1 MNIKVLV
8 VDDSPFMRKI
18 ITETI
23 TSIDGLEVIGT
34 ARNGRD
40 ALKAI
45 PQLQPDVI
53 TLDIEMPGL
62 NGLKTLEIIKKE
74 HNVPVIMMS
83 SFSGE
88 DNTIAALDLGAM
100 DFIEKPHDI
109 RNQSEVFK
117 NEVADKIKPLFEQKK
132 MDMPV
137 EKSLLQIN
145 GLEKRL
151 PKKIKAITIG
161 ASTGGP
167 KALFSIIRSLPEN
180 LSFPIF
186 IVQHM
191 PKGFT
196 TSFSKRLDK
205 ESNATVVEAE
215 EGMAIK
221 GGIVYVAPGG
231 YHMLIENNRI
241 KLNEADKIHGVRPA
255 VDYLFETAAAAYGS
269 NLASFILTGMGQ
281 DGASGLAEIKKAGGF
296 TVAQNRETSIVYG
309 MPGNAVQKGVI
320 DEIASLNEISELIN
334 WMIRMRS

>member
-1 MNIKVLV
+1 M
-8 VDDSPFMRKI
+8 DDSPFMRKI

-23 TSIDGLEVIGT
+23 TSIAGLEVVGT

-45 PQLQPDVI
+45 PLLQPDVI

-62 NGLKTLEIIKKE
+62 NGLETLEIIKRE
-74 HNVPVIMMS
+74 HEVPVIMMS

-100 DFIEKPHDI
+100 DFIEKPLDI
-109 RNQSEVFK
+109 RNQSDAFK

-132 MDMPV
+132 TDIPV
-137 EKSLLQIN
+137 EKSLLQLN

-151 PKKIKAITIG
+151 PNKIKAIVIG

-167 KALFSIIRSLPEN
+167 KALFSIIRSLPDN

-205 ESNATVVEAE
+205 ESSATVVEAE
-215 EGMAIK
+215 EGMAIR
-221 GGIVYVAPGG
+221 GGMVYVAPGG
-231 YHMLIENNRI
+231 YHMLIENNQI
-241 KLNEADKIHGVRPA
+241 KLTETDKIHGVRPA
-255 VDYLFETAAAAYGS
+255 VDYLFETAAEAYGS
-269 NLASFILTGMGQ
+269 GLASFILTGMGQ
-281 DGASGLAEIKKAGGF
+281 DGARGLAKIKKTGGF

-334 WMIRMRS
+334 WMIRVRG

>member
-1 MNIKVLV
+1 M
-8 VDDSPFMRKI
+8 DDSPFMRKI

-53 TLDIEMPGL
+53 TLDIEMTGL
-62 NGLKTLEIIKKE
+62 NGLETLEIIKKE

>member
-1 MNIKVLV
+1 M
-8 VDDSPFMRKI
+8 DDSPFMRKI

-23 TSIDGLEVIGT
+23 TSIDGLEVVGT

-62 NGLKTLEIIKKE
+62 NGLETLEIIKRE
-74 HNVPVIMMS
+74 YAVPVIMMS

-100 DFIEKPHDI
+100 DFIEKPLDI
-109 RNQSEVFK
+109 RNQSDAFK

-137 EKSLLQIN
+137 EKSPLQLN

-151 PKKIKAITIG
+151 PNKIKAIVIG

-205 ESNATVVEAE
+205 ESSATVVEAE

-221 GGIVYVAPGG
+221 GGIVYIAPGG
-231 YHMLIENNRI
+231 YHMLIENDQI
-241 KLNEADKIHGVRPA
+241 KLTEAAKIHGVRPA
-255 VDYLFETAAAAYGS
+255 VDYLFETAADAYGKG
-269 NLASFILTGMGQ
+269 LASFILTGMGQ
-281 DGASGLAEIKKAGGF
+281 DGALGLAKIKKTGGF

-320 DEIASLNEISELIN
+320 DEIASLTEISELIN

>member
-62 NGLKTLEIIKKE
+62 NGLETLEIIKKE

-137 EKSLLQIN
+137 EKSLLQLN

-281 DGASGLAEIKKAGGF
+281 DGALGLAEIKKAGGF

-320 DEIASLNEISELIN
+320 DEIASLNEISDLIN
-334 WMIRMRS
+334 WMIRMRG

>member
-1 MNIKVLV
+1 MDIKVLV

-62 NGLKTLEIIKKE
+62 NGLETLEIIKKE
-74 HNVPVIMMS
+74 YSTPVIMMS

-109 RNQSEVFK
+109 RNQSDVFK
-117 NEVADKIKPLFEQKK
+117 NEVADKIKPLFEQLKTE
-132 MDMPV
+132 V
-137 EKSLLQIN
+137 HIEKSFLQKSE
-145 GLEKRL
+145 LEDRL
-151 PKKIKAITIG
+151 PKKIKAIAIG

-180 LSFPIF
+180 LKFPIF

-205 ESNATVVEAE
+205 ESSATVVEAE
-215 EGMAIK
+215 DGMTIK
-221 GGIVYVAPGG
+221 AGFVYVAPGG
-231 YHMLIENNRI
+231 YHMVIDNQCI

-255 VDYLFETAAAAYGS
+255 VDYLFETAADTYGS
-269 NLASFILTGMGQ
+269 DLASFILTGMGQ
-281 DGASGLAEIKKAGGF
+281 DGAKGLDKIKKAGGF

>member
-1 MNIKVLV
+1 M
-8 VDDSPFMRKI
+8 DDSPFMRKI

-62 NGLKTLEIIKKE
+62 NGLETLEIIKKE

-255 VDYLFETAAAAYGS
+255 VDYLFETAATAYGS

>member
-23 TSIDGLEVIGT
+23 SSIDGLEVIGT

-40 ALKAI
+40 AIKVI
-45 PQLQPDVI
+45 PLLQPDVI

-62 NGLKTLEIIKKE
+62 NGLETLEIIKKE
-74 HNVPVIMMS
+74 HDVPVIMMS

-109 RNQSEVFK
+109 RNQSDLFK
-117 NEVADKIKPLFEQKK
+117 NEVADKIMPLFEQKRT
-132 MDMPV
+132 DLPT
-137 EKSLLQIN
+137 EKSALQKSE
-145 GLEKRL
+145 LENKL
-151 PKKIKAITIG
+151 PKKIKAIAIG

-180 LSFPIF
+180 LNFPIF

-205 ESNATVVEAE
+205 ESTATVVEAE
-215 EGMAIK
+215 DGMAIR
-221 GGIVYVAPGG
+221 GGVVYVAPGG
-231 YHMLIENNRI
+231 YHMLIENNCI

-255 VDYLFETAAAAYGS
+255 VDYMFETAAESYGS
-269 NLASFILTGMGQ
+269 ELASFILTGMGQ
-281 DGASGLAEIKKAGGF
+281 DGARGLAKIKETGGF

-309 MPGNAVQKGVI
+309 MPGHAVQKGVI
-320 DEIASLNEISELIN
+320 DKIASLNEISELIN

>member
-1 MNIKVLV
+1 MV
-8 VDDSPFMRKI
+8 VDDSPFMRKV

-23 TSIDGLEVIGT
+23 ASIEGLEVIGT

-62 NGLKTLEIIKKE
+62 NGLETLEIIKKE
-74 HNVPVIMMS
+74 HSTPVIMMS

-109 RNQSEVFK
+109 RNQSDAFK

-132 MDMPV
+132 TETPV
-137 EKSLLQIN
+137 EKSLLQKSE
-145 GLEKRL
+145 LENRV
-151 PKKIKAITIG
+151 PKKIKAIVIG

-180 LSFPIF
+180 LTFPIF

-205 ESNATVVEAE
+205 ESTAIVVEAE
-215 EGMAIK
+215 DGMAIK

-231 YHMLIENNRI
+231 YHMVIEKNCI

-255 VDYLFETAAAAYGS
+255 VDYLFETAAEAYGS
-269 NLASFILTGMGQ
+269 ELASFILTGMGQ
-281 DGASGLAEIKKAGGF
+281 DGARGLDKIKKAGGF

-320 DEIASLNEISELIN
+320 DEIASLKDISELIN

>member
-23 TSIDGLEVIGT
+23 ASIVGLEVIGT

-62 NGLKTLEIIKKE
+62 NGLETLEIIKKE
-74 HNVPVIMMS
+74 HAIPVIMMS

-100 DFIEKPHDI
+100 DFIEKPNDI
-109 RNQSEVFK
+109 RNQSDLFK
-117 NEVADKIKPLFEQKK
+117 NEVADKIKPLFEQKRNE
-132 MDMPV
+132 MPI
-137 EKSLLQIN
+137 EKSLLQSN
-145 GLEKRL
+145 DLEKRL
-151 PKKIKAITIG
+151 PKKVKAIAIG

-180 LSFPIF
+180 LKFPIF

-205 ESNATVVEAE
+205 ESTATVVEAE

-221 GGIVYVAPGG
+221 DGVVYVAPGG
-231 YHMLIENNRI
+231 YHMVIENNRI

-255 VDYLFETAAAAYGS
+255 VDYLFETAAEAYG
-269 NLASFILTGMGQ
+269 NELVSFILTGMGQ
-281 DGASGLAEIKKAGGF
+281 DGTRGLDKIKKAGGF

-320 DEIASLNEISELIN
+320 DEIASLKEISELIN

>member
-1 MNIKVLV
+1 M
-8 VDDSPFMRKI
+8 DDSPFMRKVI
-18 ITETI
+18 SETI
-23 TSIDGLEVIGT
+23 ASIEGLEVIGT

-62 NGLKTLEIIKKE
+62 NGLETLEIIKKE
-74 HNVPVIMMS
+74 HSTPVIMMS

-109 RNQSEVFK
+109 RNQSDAFK

-132 MDMPV
+132 TETIV
-137 EKSLLQIN
+137 EKSLLQKSE
-145 GLEKRL
+145 LENRV
-151 PKKIKAITIG
+151 PKKIKAIVIG

-180 LSFPIF
+180 LTFPIF

-205 ESNATVVEAE
+205 ESTATVVEAE
-215 EGMAIK
+215 DGMTIK

-231 YHMLIENNRI
+231 YHMLIEKNCI

-255 VDYLFETAAAAYGS
+255 VDYLFETAAEAYGS
-269 NLASFILTGMGQ
+269 ELASFILTGMGQ
-281 DGASGLAEIKKAGGF
+281 DGARGLDKIKKAGGF

-320 DEIASLNEISELIN
+320 DEIASLKDISELIN

>member
-1 MNIKVLV
+1 MNVKVLV
-8 VDDSPFMRKI
+8 VDDSPFMRKV

-23 TSIDGLEVIGT
+23 ASIEGLEVIGT

-62 NGLKTLEIIKKE
+62 NGLETLEIIKKE
-74 HNVPVIMMS
+74 HSTPVIMMS

-109 RNQSEVFK
+109 RNQSDAFK

-132 MDMPV
+132 TETPV
-137 EKSLLQIN
+137 EKSLLQKSE
-145 GLEKRL
+145 LENRV
-151 PKKIKAITIG
+151 PKKIKAIVIG

-180 LSFPIF
+180 LTFPIF

-205 ESNATVVEAE
+205 ESTAIVVEAE
-215 EGMAIK
+215 DGMAIK

-231 YHMLIENNRI
+231 YHMVIEKNCI

-255 VDYLFETAAAAYGS
+255 VDYLFETAAEAYGS
-269 NLASFILTGMGQ
+269 ELASFILTGMGQ
-281 DGASGLAEIKKAGGF
+281 DGARGLDKIKKAGGF

-320 DEIASLNEISELIN
+320 DEIASLKDISELIN

>member
-23 TSIDGLEVIGT
+23 ASIDGLEVIGT

-45 PQLQPDVI
+45 PQFQPDVI

-62 NGLKTLEIIKKE
+62 NGLETLEIIKKE
-74 HNVPVIMMS
+74 HTTPVIMMS

-109 RNQSEVFK
+109 RNQSDVFK
-117 NEVADKIKPLFEQKK
+117 NEVADKIKSLFEQMKTEL
-132 MDMPV
+132 PI
-137 EKSLLQIN
+137 EKSVVQKSE
-145 GLEKRL
+145 LENRL
-151 PKKIKAITIG
+151 PKKIKAIVIG

-180 LSFPIF
+180 LTFPIF

-205 ESNATVVEAE
+205 ESTATVVEAE
-215 EGMAIK
+215 DGMAIK
-221 GGIVYVAPGG
+221 GGTVYVAPGG
-231 YHMLIENNRI
+231 YHMQIEKNRI
-241 KLNEADKIHGVRPA
+241 KLNEKDKIHGVRPA
-255 VDYLFETAAAAYGS
+255 VDYLFETAAEAYGS
-269 NLASFILTGMGQ
+269 ELASFILTGMGQ
-281 DGASGLAEIKKAGGF
+281 DGARGLDNIKKAGGF

-320 DEIASLNEISELIN
+320 DEIASLKDISEMIN

>member
-1 MNIKVLV
+1 
-8 VDDSPFMRKI
+8 
-18 ITETI
+18 
-23 TSIDGLEVIGT
+23 LEVIGT

-45 PQLQPDVI
+45 PQVQPDVI

-62 NGLKTLEIIKKE
+62 NGLETLEIIKKE

-109 RNQSEVFK
+109 RHQSEVFK

-167 KALFSIIRSLPEN
+167 KALFSIIRSLPDN

>member
-1 MNIKVLV
+1 
-8 VDDSPFMRKI
+8 MRKI

-23 TSIDGLEVIGT
+23 ASIDGLEVIGT

-45 PQLQPDVI
+45 PLLQPDVI

-62 NGLKTLEIIKKE
+62 NGLETLEIIKKE
-74 HNVPVIMMS
+74 HDVPVIMMS

-109 RNQSEVFK
+109 RNQTDVFK
-117 NEVADKIKPLFEQKK
+117 NEVAEKIKPLFEQKNTERSI
-132 MDMPV
+132 
-137 EKSLLQIN
+137 EKTLVQK
-145 GLEKRL
+145 GELENRL
-151 PKKIKAITIG
+151 PKKIKAIVIG

-180 LSFPIF
+180 LTFPIF

-205 ESNATVVEAE
+205 ESTATVVEAE
-215 EGMAIK
+215 DGMAIK
-221 GGIVYVAPGG
+221 GGMVYVAPGG
-231 YHMLIENNRI
+231 YHMLIKNNCI
-241 KLNEADKIHGVRPA
+241 KLTEADKIHGVRPA
-255 VDYLFETAAAAYGS
+255 VDYLFETAAEAYGR

-281 DGASGLAEIKKAGGF
+281 DGARGLAEIKKAGGF
-296 TVAQNRETSIVYG
+296 TVAQNQETSIVYG

>member
-1 MNIKVLV
+1 MNVKVLV
-8 VDDSPFMRKI
+8 VDDSPFMRKV

-23 TSIDGLEVIGT
+23 ASIEGLEVIGT

-62 NGLKTLEIIKKE
+62 NGLETLEIIKKE
-74 HNVPVIMMS
+74 YSTPVIMMS

-109 RNQSEVFK
+109 RNQSDAFK

-132 MDMPV
+132 TEIPV
-137 EKSLLQIN
+137 EKSLLQKSE
-145 GLEKRL
+145 LENRV
-151 PKKIKAITIG
+151 PKKIKAIVIG

-180 LSFPIF
+180 LTFPIF

-205 ESNATVVEAE
+205 ESSATVVEAE
-215 EGMAIK
+215 DGMAIK
-221 GGIVYVAPGG
+221 GGVVYVAPGG
-231 YHMLIENNRI
+231 YHMLIENNCI

-255 VDYLFETAAAAYGS
+255 VDYLFETAAETYGS
-269 NLASFILTGMGQ
+269 DLASFILTGMGQ
-281 DGASGLAEIKKAGGF
+281 DGARGLEKIKKTGGF

-320 DEIASLNEISELIN
+320 DEIASLKDISELIN

>member
-1 MNIKVLV
+1 M
-8 VDDSPFMRKI
+8 DDSPFMRKI

-23 TSIDGLEVIGT
+23 TSIEGLEVIGT

-62 NGLKTLEIIKKE
+62 NGLETLEIIKKE

-132 MDMPV
+132 MDMPI

-145 GLEKRL
+145 GSEKKL

>member
-1 MNIKVLV
+1 M
-8 VDDSPFMRKI
+8 DDSPFMRKI

-62 NGLKTLEIIKKE
+62 NGLETLEIIKKE

>member
-62 NGLKTLEIIKKE
+62 NGLETLEIIKKE

-132 MDMPV
+132 MDMPL
-137 EKSLLQIN
+137 EKSFLQMN

-151 PKKIKAITIG
+151 PKKIKAIAIG

-205 ESNATVVEAE
+205 ESHATVVEAE

-281 DGASGLAEIKKAGGF
+281 DGALGLAEIKKAGGF

-334 WMIRMRS
+334 WMIRM

>member
-1 MNIKVLV
+1 M
-8 VDDSPFMRKI
+8 DDSPFMRKI

-62 NGLKTLEIIKKE
+62 NGLETLGIIKKE

-255 VDYLFETAAAAYGS
+255 VDYLFETAATAYGS

>member
-23 TSIDGLEVIGT
+23 TSIAGLEVVGT

-45 PQLQPDVI
+45 PLLQPDVI

-62 NGLKTLEIIKKE
+62 NGLETLEIIKRE
-74 HNVPVIMMS
+74 HEVPVIMMS

-100 DFIEKPHDI
+100 DFIEKPLDI
-109 RNQSEVFK
+109 RNQSDAFK

-132 MDMPV
+132 TDIPV
-137 EKSLLQIN
+137 EKSLLQLN

-151 PKKIKAITIG
+151 PNKIKAIVIG

-167 KALFSIIRSLPEN
+167 KALFSIIRSLPDN

-205 ESNATVVEAE
+205 ESSATVVEAE
-215 EGMAIK
+215 EGMAIR
-221 GGIVYVAPGG
+221 GGMVYVAPGG
-231 YHMLIENNRI
+231 YHMLIENNQI
-241 KLNEADKIHGVRPA
+241 KLTETDKIHGVRPA
-255 VDYLFETAAAAYGS
+255 VDYLFETAAEAYGS
-269 NLASFILTGMGQ
+269 GLASFILTGMGQ
-281 DGASGLAEIKKAGGF
+281 DGARGLAKIKKTGGF

-334 WMIRMRS
+334 WMIRVRG

>member
-62 NGLKTLEIIKKE
+62 NGLETLEIIKKE

-137 EKSLLQIN
+137 EKSFLQIN

-151 PKKIKAITIG
+151 SKKIKAITIG

>member
-1 MNIKVLV
+1 M
-8 VDDSPFMRKI
+8 DDSPFMRKI

-23 TSIDGLEVIGT
+23 ASIVGLEVIGT

-62 NGLKTLEIIKKE
+62 NGLETLEIIKKE
-74 HNVPVIMMS
+74 HAIPVIMMS

-100 DFIEKPHDI
+100 DFIEKPNDI
-109 RNQSEVFK
+109 RNQSDLFK
-117 NEVADKIKPLFEQKK
+117 NEVADKIKPLFEQKRNE
-132 MDMPV
+132 MPI
-137 EKSLLQIN
+137 EKSPLQSN
-145 GLEKRL
+145 DLEKRL
-151 PKKIKAITIG
+151 PKKVKAIAIG

-180 LSFPIF
+180 LKFPIF

-205 ESNATVVEAE
+205 ESTATVVEAE

-221 GGIVYVAPGG
+221 DGVVYVAPGG
-231 YHMLIENNRI
+231 YHMVIENNRI

-255 VDYLFETAAAAYGS
+255 VDYLFETAAEAYG
-269 NLASFILTGMGQ
+269 NELVSFILTGMGQ
-281 DGASGLAEIKKAGGF
+281 DGTRGLDKIKKAGGF

-320 DEIASLNEISELIN
+320 DEIASLKEISELIN

>member
-1 MNIKVLV
+1 M
-8 VDDSPFMRKI
+8 DDSPFMRKI

-23 TSIDGLEVIGT
+23 ASIVGLEVIGT

-62 NGLKTLEIIKKE
+62 NGLETLEIIKKE
-74 HNVPVIMMS
+74 HAIPVIMMS

-100 DFIEKPHDI
+100 DFIEKPNDI
-109 RNQSEVFK
+109 RNQSDLFK
-117 NEVADKIKPLFEQKK
+117 NEVADKIKPLFEQKRNE
-132 MDMPV
+132 MPI
-137 EKSLLQIN
+137 EKSLLQSN
-145 GLEKRL
+145 DLEKRL
-151 PKKIKAITIG
+151 PKKVKAIAIG

-180 LSFPIF
+180 LKFPIF

-205 ESNATVVEAE
+205 ESTATVVEAE

-221 GGIVYVAPGG
+221 DGVVYVAPGG
-231 YHMLIENNRI
+231 YHMVIENNRI

-255 VDYLFETAAAAYGS
+255 VDYLFETAAEAYG
-269 NLASFILTGMGQ
+269 NELVSFILTGMGQ
-281 DGASGLAEIKKAGGF
+281 DGTRGLDKIKKAGGF

-320 DEIASLNEISELIN
+320 DEIASLKEISELIN

>member
-23 TSIDGLEVIGT
+23 GSIDGLEVIGT

-45 PQLQPDVI
+45 PQFQPDVI

-62 NGLKTLEIIKKE
+62 NGLETLEIIKKE
-74 HNVPVIMMS
+74 HTTPVIMMS

-109 RNQSEVFK
+109 RNQSDVFK
-117 NEVADKIKPLFEQKK
+117 NEVADKIKPLFEQMKTE
-132 MDMPV
+132 PPI
-137 EKSLLQIN
+137 EKSVVQKSE
-145 GLEKRL
+145 LENRL
-151 PKKIKAITIG
+151 PKKIKAIVIG

-180 LSFPIF
+180 LTFPIF

-205 ESNATVVEAE
+205 ESTATVVEAE
-215 EGMAIK
+215 DGMAIK
-221 GGIVYVAPGG
+221 GGTVYVAPGG
-231 YHMLIENNRI
+231 YHMQIENNRI
-241 KLNEADKIHGVRPA
+241 KLNEKDKIHGVRPA
-255 VDYLFETAAAAYGS
+255 VDYLFETAAEAYGS
-269 NLASFILTGMGQ
+269 ELASFILTGMGQ
-281 DGASGLAEIKKAGGF
+281 DGARGLDNIKKAGGF

-320 DEIASLNEISELIN
+320 DEIASLKDISEMIN

>member
-1 MNIKVLV
+1 M
-8 VDDSPFMRKI
+8 DDSPFMRKI

-62 NGLKTLEIIKKE
+62 NGLETLEIIKKE

-137 EKSLLQIN
+137 EKSFLQIN

-151 PKKIKAITIG
+151 SKKIKAITIG

>member
-8 VDDSPFMRKI
+8 VDDSPFMRKVI
-18 ITETI
+18 SETI
-23 TSIDGLEVIGT
+23 ASIEGLEVIGT

-62 NGLKTLEIIKKE
+62 NGLETLEIIKKDYSI
-74 HNVPVIMMS
+74 PVIMMS

-109 RNQSEVFK
+109 RNQTDGFK

-132 MDMPV
+132 SERPL
-137 EKSLLQIN
+137 EKSLLQAN
-145 GLEKRL
+145 ELEKRL
-151 PKKIKAITIG
+151 PKKVKAITIG

-205 ESNATVVEAE
+205 ESAANVVEAE
-215 EGMAIK
+215 DGMPIK
-221 GGIVYVAPGG
+221 GGVVYVAPGG
-231 YHMLIENNRI
+231 YHMIIEDNCI
-241 KLNEADKIHGVRPA
+241 KLNEVDKLHGVRPA
-255 VDYLFETAAAAYGS
+255 VDYLFEAAAEVYGS
-269 NLASFILTGMGQ
+269 DLVSFILTGMGH
-281 DGASGLAEIKKAGGF
+281 DGARGLAKIKKAGGF

-320 DEIASLNEISELIN
+320 DEIASLDEISELIN

>member
-1 MNIKVLV
+1 M
-8 VDDSPFMRKI
+8 DDSPFMRKI

-62 NGLKTLEIIKKE
+62 NGLETHEIIKKE

>member
-62 NGLKTLEIIKKE
+62 NGLETLEIIKKE